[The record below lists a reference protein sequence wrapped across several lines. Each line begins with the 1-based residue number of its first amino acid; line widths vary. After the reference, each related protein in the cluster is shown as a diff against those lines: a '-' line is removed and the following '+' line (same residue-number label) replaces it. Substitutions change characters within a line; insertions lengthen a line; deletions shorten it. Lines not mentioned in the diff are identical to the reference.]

1 MDADPPDTEPTSS
14 TRTVRFLL
22 GLLVAGVAGWVVVSS
37 AGGFGDA
44 LGAIRRMRAGYVGVA
59 FALTVLRLGLYA
71 VQLAWLGR
79 RTGPMTAPTA
89 VGLALVVCGFGAVTP
104 AAPAE
109 GLALANGELRARGRT
124 RREPLLTLGFS
135 KWFAQRT
142 FYVVAAVDVFVV
154 VAAGHLTLVQGWPFP
169 AVAALVIALLALT
182 AVLVRGEQFSVVVAA
197 AARHVRLH
205 RLEPLVDAR
214 SAARQWHADA
224 MAFIGPPSRRVRLA
238 LVSAAA
244 VLCDAATLWATTH
257 ATGFHI
263 HPELVVLAARS
274 RRWRAGSPCCRVGSA
289 SSRSPSLRSCIASA
303 FPSMPQWRRPSCTG
317 ASARCSPRSSAP
329 QRSPRCARDARA
341 LQHPASGSVNRT
353 FGASRLVGQR
363 LARERCPEQRCDQAD
378 VEHACGEGQESDDGE
393 CWDTCGEAPQDEG
406 ETGNGAHGTAGGGGH
421 EAGE

>member
-124 RREPLLTLGFS
+124 RREALLTLGFS

-238 LVSAAA
+238 L
-244 VLCDAATLWATTH
+244 
-257 ATGFHI
+257 
-263 HPELVVLAARS
+263 VLAARS